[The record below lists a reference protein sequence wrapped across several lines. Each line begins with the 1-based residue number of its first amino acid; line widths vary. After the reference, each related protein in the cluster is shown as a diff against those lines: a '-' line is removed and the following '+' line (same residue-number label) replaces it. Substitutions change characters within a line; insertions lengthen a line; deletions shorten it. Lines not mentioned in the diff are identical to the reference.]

1 MTTRS
6 IAKFILVLVV
16 IVLSTAVSSL
26 VTTLLPRKCP
36 SRHQDAH
43 AWIHEQLALTPE
55 QDKAL
60 AASEAKF
67 KAQQKD
73 LAERIRLTNME
84 LGQALVEDAAYSPR
98 VNAAL
103 EKIHAAQGE
112 LQKVTLE
119 HVFEMQPA
127 LSPEQYRRL
136 LDLTA
141 NALYTTP

>member
-1 MTTRS
+1 MNTRS
-6 IAKFILVLVV
+6 FVKFILPLILVVLV
-16 IVLSTAVSSL
+16 TAFSSV
-26 VTTLLPRKCP
+26 VTALLFKKCP
-36 SRHQDAH
+36 SRHQDTH
-43 AWIHEQLALTPE
+43 AWIHEQLELTPE

-73 LAERIRLTNME
+73 LAERIRLANME

-103 EKIHAAQGE
+103 EKIHTAQGE
-112 LQKVTLE
+112 LQKATLE
-119 HVFEMQPA
+119 HVFEMQPI
-127 LSPEQYRRL
+127 LSLEQYRRL
-136 LDLTA
+136 LNLTA